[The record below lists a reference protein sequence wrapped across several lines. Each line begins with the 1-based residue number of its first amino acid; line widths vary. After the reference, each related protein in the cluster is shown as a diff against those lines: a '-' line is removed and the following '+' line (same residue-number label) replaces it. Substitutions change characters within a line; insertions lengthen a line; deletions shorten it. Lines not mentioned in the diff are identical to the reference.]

1 MSCGR
6 WLETPQMLGNKQGMI
21 ETPLMHFAF
30 AVEDYESIKMSS
42 AQKKEGP
49 VEFPQKFTH
58 AYQSALKIFSWLLF
72 ALVVVFFTARL
83 SKAQLAQTCTISPS
97 LVCEDVDASECAN
110 LLASANGTSDLSKPG
125 FGSLPHECSP
135 QSNGT
140 LAARCPRSCGLC
152 ALVLADCHSL
162 KIYDRGNCRVGED
175 VVGEVCSEDGH
186 MTKEAYCTWLPTTSA
201 AILEGS
207 LRSWS
212 SSELQ
217 TSRCQQSAVLSWH
230 RCWSFGTKR
239 KAEPEA
245 VMCSMRQV
253 RLSVQLL
260 MFPDDCELSICMCA
274 IWLKEFIML
283 MPCLDHRA

>member
-6 WLETPQMLGNKQGMI
+6 WLETPQMLGNKHGMI

-72 ALVVVFFTARL
+72 ALVVVFFTARF
-83 SKAQLAQTCTISPS
+83 SKSQLAQTCTISPP

-162 KIYDRGNCRVGED
+162 KIYDRGTCRVGED

-201 AILEGS
+201 AIPQGS

-217 TSRCQQSAVLSWH
+217 APRIFACAHCADQQMSAERRAFMAQMLELRHEEEGRAGGSDVLDAASEAERAAIDVSR
-230 RCWSFGTKR
+230 
-239 KAEPEA
+239 
-245 VMCSMRQV
+245 
-253 RLSVQLL
+253 
-260 MFPDDCELSICMCA
+260 
-274 IWLKEFIML
+274 
-283 MPCLDHRA
+283 